1 MSDFETDSN
10 GDIITKPVTGWI
22 TAPVAEIAVL
32 LAIQYV
38 ETPEELEKGNSK
50 QIQLVLMPQ
59 KCLELAEALTKAGKS
74 LLEDQSHSEKPAN

>member
-1 MSDFETDSN
+1 MPALETDSN

-22 TAPVAEIAVL
+22 TAPIAEIAVL

-38 ETPEELEKGNSK
+38 ETPEELETGNSK

-74 LLEDQSHSEKPAN
+74 LLEDQSHSGKPAN

>member
-1 MSDFETDSN
+1 MPDLETDSN

-38 ETPEELEKGNSK
+38 ETPLALETGDNKS
-50 QIQLVLMPQ
+50 IQLVLTPQ
-59 KCLELAEALTKAGKS
+59 QCLELSERLTKLAKS
-74 LLEDQSHSEKPAN
+74 LIEDQSHSEKPAN

>member
-1 MSDFETDSN
+1 MPDLETNSD
-10 GDIITKPVTGWI
+10 GGIILKPVTGWKI
-22 TAPVAEIAVL
+22 LPVAGMSAL

-59 KCLELAEALTKAGKS
+59 QCLGVCREYVSTSLALR
-74 LLEDQSHSEKPAN
+74 LEIH